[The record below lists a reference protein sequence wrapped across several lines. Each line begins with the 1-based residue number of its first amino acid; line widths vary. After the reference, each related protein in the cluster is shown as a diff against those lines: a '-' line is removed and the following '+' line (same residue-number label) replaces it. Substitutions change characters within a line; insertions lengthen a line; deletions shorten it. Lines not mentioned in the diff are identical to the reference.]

1 MARQLTAQNRR
12 ELAEQGYTI
21 VPQLIGPQLA
31 SAGRQLIDDLLGE
44 SAPVPQVDPARYQ
57 PGPWPEGEPLRGTG
71 SRLPVLTTE
80 NYRHS
85 ICHPICSH
93 VAAELLLPFVALNEE
108 LLDCPAE
115 RLKLMQQMMVRT
127 DASPPPHAGHGDAP
141 PIGWHM
147 DQAFLPRH
155 YESQPRQMF
164 YHTMLALS
172 TVRHGCAP
180 FFAATGSF
188 RRARQTTEAMSR
200 ELQDEVV
207 PHADETRTQLPVF
220 LREHVADWVDASEK
234 EAGGAS
240 LLTDLPVRD

>member
-1 MARQLTAQNRR
+1 MARRLTAQNRR

-21 VPQLIGPQLA
+21 IPQLIGSQLA

-44 SAPVPQVDPARYQ
+44 SDPVPQVDPARYQ

-71 SRLPVLTTE
+71 SRLPVLTTG

-127 DASPPPHAGHGDAP
+127 DASPPPHAGHGNAP

-155 YESQPRQMF
+155 YESQPRDVLP
-164 YHTMLALS
+164 HHAGAEHRAARLRALLRGNGVLPPS
-172 TVRHGCAP
+172 AADHRGDEPRAAGRGCAP
-180 FFAATGSF
+180 RG
-188 RRARQTTEAMSR
+188 
-200 ELQDEVV
+200 
-207 PHADETRTQLPVF
+207 
-220 LREHVADWVDASEK
+220 
-234 EAGGAS
+234 
-240 LLTDLPVRD
+240 